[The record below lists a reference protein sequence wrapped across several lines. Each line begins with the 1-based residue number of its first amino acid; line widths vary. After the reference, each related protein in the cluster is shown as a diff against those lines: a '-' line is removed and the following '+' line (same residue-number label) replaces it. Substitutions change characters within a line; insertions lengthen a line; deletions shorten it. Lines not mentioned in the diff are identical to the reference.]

1 MEAELRKAPAS
12 YRMSMLTRVRN
23 YNRDVEQLTADVV
36 RYSVLVTYFTLHL
49 YDSHFKLHFFI
60 FGCVNIVNCVVLESV
75 LFV

>member
-36 RYSVLVTYFTLHL
+36 RYSVLVTFDLT
-49 YDSHFKLHFFI
+49 FI
-60 FGCVNIVNCVVLESV
+60 RLAF
-75 LFV
+75 